1 MRIFSNSGRNRK
13 AEQLCRVIGEQQ
25 ESFSIHGFNFDD
37 YEGEDISRIR
47 QISKF
52 FGLKSVYDCMVLCF
66 FIEKKLSGDQA
77 VNWSQIIDHF
87 SIDLQGCV
95 QMNTTIQSLMKK
107 QLIHSP
113 DRYRSRESEYCL
125 TKSCLTAILNYKP
138 LTMKKG
144 DSFIDGFMKEF
155 DAVIKNIDEF
165 QDEEVLP
172 QLTQIVVEYKS
183 LPEIQWLK
191 RQNIPSDGMVIF
203 FLALRN
209 YIFLRSSI
217 TLEQVLKIITADPLE
232 RYLLEKEMKGKNHSL
247 IKGNLLCFETDFFIS
262 DSLKLTDRSI
272 KEIFA
277 ISRDICVGKMAIYH
291 PKLFKLISPDEIKEE
306 QYLHSN
312 PDLGLIERMVSR
324 ETYERIRLKVLGLT
338 ILLSGEPGTGKT
350 SFVYQLAKNT
360 GRPILVVNIAKILSC
375 YVGESEKNL
384 IELFDEAA
392 SAYAAFPDTPI
403 CLFDE
408 AESLLYVRNPHLS
421 GAADHMSNNLISLLL
436 QCLDK
441 FQGILFC
448 CSNFGV
454 KNFDPALSRRFH
466 QIVKVKAPPQNI
478 LKSIFQSRFPEFS
491 EEEAN
496 TFIEKYNRITP
507 AELENL
513 KNKYQ
518 VQMLI
523 QDVIDPRTLLY
534 QLVEQD
540 IDAKNQKRAPMGFR
554 LTR

>member
-1 MRIFSNSGRNRK
+1 MQKFSNNGKNRK
-13 AEQLCRVIGEQQ
+13 AERLCRVIGGQQ
-25 ESFSIHGFNFDD
+25 ESFSIHGFNFID
-37 YEGEDISRIR
+37 YDEKDFNRIR
-47 QISKF
+47 QINKF

-113 DRYRSRESEYCL
+113 DRFRSRESEYCL
-125 TKSCLTAILNYKP
+125 TKSCLSAILNYKP
-138 LTMKKG
+138 LAIKKG
-144 DSFIDGFMKEF
+144 DSFMDGFMKEF

-165 QDEEVLP
+165 QDEEVLA
-172 QLTQIVVEYKS
+172 QLTDIVNEYKS

-191 RQNIPSDGMVIF
+191 RQSIQSDGMVIF

-262 DSLKLTDRSI
+262 DSLKMTDRSI
-272 KEIFA
+272 EEIFA
-277 ISRDICVGKMAIYH
+277 ISRDIGIGHSATYH

-312 PDLGLIERMVSR
+312 PDLRLIEKMVSH
-324 ETYERIRLKVLGLT
+324 EAYERIRLKVPGMT

-350 SFVYQLAKNT
+350 SFVYQLAKTT

-384 IELFDEAA
+384 IELFDETA
-392 SAYAAFPDTPI
+392 SAYDAFPVTPI

-408 AESLLYVRNPHLS
+408 AESLLYARNPQLS
-421 GAADHMSNNLISLLL
+421 GAVDHMSNNLISLLL

-448 CSNFGV
+448 CSNFNV
-454 KNFDPALSRRFH
+454 KNFDPALGRRFH
-466 QIVKVKAPPQNI
+466 QIVQVKIPPQNI

-518 VQMLI
+518 VQVFI
-523 QDVIDPRTLLY
+523 QDVNDPLTLLY

-540 IDAKNQKRAPMGFR
+540 IAAKNQRRAPIGFR
-554 LTR
+554 LSK